1 MLINRIFGFCVSLS
15 LLASACTPQA
25 DWFSEY
31 GEITPTEPAQMYG
44 DMNGFGG
51 AMQQSPMGPEFAT
64 QNIAVLLP
72 LSGANAEIGRGI
84 RTSVETAA
92 LQQPLNGVTMTFY
105 DMSGTPTEKQTV
117 VTSALATNPSVII
130 GPVFADD
137 VRMVRSIK
145 PMELPVL
152 SFSSDTTAIGG
163 GVMTMALMP
172 TQSIE
177 TIIREMGPDG
187 VRNMVILA
195 PDTASGKLMAAAAVQ
210 AANIYDLP
218 VSGLFYY
225 TEKDTDSIKNAASR
239 ASMFTA
245 RSAAN
250 TRAREILSDILT
262 REQLTP
268 QEKSSLN
275 RQLDKISKSE
285 TLGAAPFD
293 AVLFLGGAADSR
305 ALASFLRYYGI
316 GARDA
321 RFYGTA
327 LWDGS
332 DVMRDFTMSG
342 SKFATLPDMPDQFI
356 NVYEQVAGRAPSRLD
371 SFGYDAT
378 NLAVGMIYSNKSQ
391 AAYLLDPSGYRGV
404 DGLLRMRPD
413 GTSERALGIVQTNGT
428 DTPRVVRAAAS
439 NFMVPLYNIDQRN
452 ISAAR
457 EIPLISRGVNPSDH
471 IQIPARF
478 ADKYKSKTYGAT
490 MTTSPAHAP
499 RADAMIVLPEDD
511 RDAVT
516 TPDFQPVA
524 LESIQRSFIDSVEIE
539 E

>member
-15 LLASACTPQA
+15 LLAAACTPQA
-25 DWFSEY
+25 DWYSEY
-31 GEITPTEPAQMYG
+31 GELTPTEPAQMYG
-44 DMNGFGG
+44 NMNPYGDGTQMSYAQDM
-51 AMQQSPMGPEFAT
+51 PT

-105 DMSGTPTEKQTV
+105 DMSGPLTDKQTTV
-117 VTSALATNPSVII
+117 ASALATNPAIII

-137 VRMVRSIK
+137 VRMVRSMK

-177 TIIREMGPDG
+177 TIIREMGTDG

-195 PDTASGKLMAAAAVQ
+195 PDTASGKLMAGTAIQ
-210 AANIYDLP
+210 AANIYDMP
-218 VSGLFYY
+218 VAGLFYY
-225 TEKDTDSIKNAASR
+225 TEKDTDSIKNAANR

-245 RSAAN
+245 RTAAN

-268 QEKSSLN
+268 QEKTSLN
-275 RQLDKISKSE
+275 AQLGKISKSE
-285 TLGAAPFD
+285 TLGDAPFD

-342 SKFATLPDMPDQFI
+342 SKFATLPEIPVQFTD
-356 NVYEQVAGRAPSRLD
+356 VYEQVAGRAPSRLD

-378 NLAVGMIYSNKSQ
+378 NLAVGMIYSDKSQ

-413 GTSERALGIVQTNGT
+413 GTSERALRIVQTNGT
-428 DTPRVVRAAAS
+428 DTPRLVRAAAT
-439 NFMVPLYNIDQRN
+439 NFMVPLYNIEQRN
-452 ISAAR
+452 VTSAR
-457 EIPLISRGVNPSDH
+457 EIPLISRGVNPADY

-478 ADKYKSKTYGAT
+478 AEKYKSKTYGANT
-490 MTTSPAHAP
+490 ATAGTPVA
-499 RADAMIVLPEDD
+499 RTDAMVVLPEDD